1 MPRPFPT
8 LLRLINNV
16 SVFYSLRTPYCIIQD
31 CYDFQFTTKYYVRA
45 KLAFKKVMN
54 ALPYNYII
62 FPPNK
67 STFMLRFLEYQYA
80 LFWWGKDTYL
90 CNSLCVIVDNR
101 KTSVSKNILT
111 WNQYP
116 KLRKKKIYTLY
127 TIFCYTFHSL
137 LTCMAVTA
145 LQYFLHNC

>member
-16 SVFYSLRTPYCIIQD
+16 SVFYSLRTLYCIIQD
-31 CYDFQFTTKYYVRA
+31 YYDFQFMTKYYVRA
-45 KLAFKKVMN
+45 KLALKKVMN
-54 ALPYNYII
+54 VLPYNHVI

-67 STFMLRFLEYQYA
+67 STFMLRFLKHQYA

-101 KTSVSKNILT
+101 KLNKMDTFLFLDISQFINMYGSDSF
-111 WNQYP
+111 
-116 KLRKKKIYTLY
+116 
-127 TIFCYTFHSL
+127 TIFFS
-137 LTCMAVTA
+137 
-145 LQYFLHNC
+145 

>member
-16 SVFYSLRTPYCIIQD
+16 SVFYSLRTLYCIIQD
-31 CYDFQFTTKYYVRA
+31 YYDFQFMTKYYVRA
-45 KLAFKKVMN
+45 KLALKKVMN
-54 ALPYNYII
+54 VLPYNHVI

-67 STFMLRFLEYQYA
+67 STFMLRFLEWQYA

-101 KTSVSKNILT
+101 KLNKMDTFLFLDISQFINMYGSDSF
-111 WNQYP
+111 
-116 KLRKKKIYTLY
+116 
-127 TIFCYTFHSL
+127 TIFFS
-137 LTCMAVTA
+137 
-145 LQYFLHNC
+145 

>member
-16 SVFYSLRTPYCIIQD
+16 SVFYSLRTLYCIIQD
-31 CYDFQFTTKYYVRA
+31 YYDFQFTTKYYVRA

-54 ALPYNYII
+54 VLPYNHVI

-80 LFWWGKDTYL
+80 FFDEEKIHIY
-90 CNSLCVIVDNR
+90 VIHYVLLLITEI
-101 KTSVSKNILT
+101 KQKILT
-111 WNQYP
+111 SNQYP

>member
-16 SVFYSLRTPYCIIQD
+16 SVFYSLRTLYCIIQD
-31 CYDFQFTTKYYVRA
+31 YYDFQFTTKYYVRA
-45 KLAFKKVMN
+45 KLALKKVMN
-54 ALPYNYII
+54 VLPYNHVI

-80 LFWWGKDTYL
+80 LFWWRTDTYL

-101 KTSVSKNILT
+101 KIEKEKNIYIVYNIL
-111 WNQYP
+111 
-116 KLRKKKIYTLY
+116 LY
-127 TIFCYTFHSL
+127 ISQFINMYGSDSFTIFF
-137 LTCMAVTA
+137 A
-145 LQYFLHNC
+145 

>member
-16 SVFYSLRTPYCIIQD
+16 SVFYSLRTLYCIIQD
-31 CYDFQFTTKYYVRA
+31 YYDFQFTTKYYVRA
-45 KLAFKKVMN
+45 KLALKKVMN
-54 ALPYNYII
+54 VLPYNHVI

-67 STFMLRFLEYQYA
+67 STFMLRFLEWQYA

-101 KTSVSKNILT
+101 KINIQNWERKNIYIVYNIL
-111 WNQYP
+111 
-116 KLRKKKIYTLY
+116 LY
-127 TIFCYTFHSL
+127 ISQFINMYGSDSFTIFF
-137 LTCMAVTA
+137 A
-145 LQYFLHNC
+145 